1 MSLAFTYTQSRLNKM
16 SQLCQECKLE
26 QTGEKHTADSFL
38 TASRSSYAQAV
49 RLAREEKS
57 QHVTSSVELRQP
69 RIPVG
74 NSKNV
79 VMAAVVGIERADAV
93 VEDAA
98 AAVVVLKRYSDG
110 GGWQEDH

>member
-1 MSLAFTYTQSRLNKM
+1 M

-98 AAVVVLKRYSDG
+98 AVVVLKRYSDG
-110 GGWQEDH
+110 GGGQEDH

>member
-69 RIPVG
+69 RISSWKFEKCGYGKVG
-74 NSKNV
+74 YGLSYV
-79 VMAAVVGIERADAV
+79 RR
-93 VEDAA
+93 
-98 AAVVVLKRYSDG
+98 L
-110 GGWQEDH
+110 

>member
-1 MSLAFTYTQSRLNKM
+1 MEL
-16 SQLCQECKLE
+16 
-26 QTGEKHTADSFL
+26 TGEKHTADSFL

-79 VMAAVVGIERADAV
+79 VMAAVVVTIERAA